1 MNWVTRRAVLAGI
14 VVALGALAGH
24 LLGALDPTPL
34 SRVLIGGALGISVF
48 ALIDTARGYRLLRW
62 LRTRRDEPPPHDA
75 GLWGEIGYRI
85 EGLVL
90 RGEREVAQE
99 RTRLAQFRSAIEAS
113 PNGVLMLDGNDQI
126 EWLNS
131 VAADH
136 FGLDPT
142 RDLRQRITNLVRSPT
157 FVACLQGRQWAAPIK
172 VPGARGQGSLSILIR
187 PYGEGQKLILS
198 ADVTQAERTDAM
210 RRDFVANVSHEI
222 RTPLTVLSGFIETMA
237 GLPLTEAERRRVL
250 TLMAQQT
257 TRMQSLVSDLL
268 TLASLE
274 GSPRPPV
281 DRWVALAKLLADACS
296 DATALSAGR
305 HHLTVEG
312 NPAVQIA
319 GDAGELASAIAN
331 LVNNAVRYT
340 PEGGKIGVTWRML
353 ASGAGELSVV
363 DNGPGIDREHLPR
376 LTERFYRGDSSRS
389 RNTGGTGLGLAI
401 VKHVVQRHGG
411 ELVIQS
417 EPGQGAAFRLEFPA
431 ARIRFIEPAP
441 DPRHAQATSA

>member
-34 SRVLIGGALGISVF
+34 SGMLIGGALGISVF

-62 LRTRRDEPPPHDA
+62 LRTRRDEPPPHDS

-85 EGLVL
+85 EGLIL

-157 FVACLQGRQWAAPIK
+157 FVAYLQGRQSAAPIK

-198 ADVTQAERTDAM
+198 ADVTQAERAEGM

-237 GLPLTEAERRRVL
+237 DLPLTEVERRRVL

-281 DRWVALAKLLADACS
+281 DHWVALAKLLADACS

-305 HHLTVEG
+305 HHLTVECD
-312 NPAVQIA
+312 PAVQIA
-319 GDAGELASAIAN
+319 GDASELASAIAN

-340 PEGGKIGVTWRML
+340 PEGGKIDVTWRML

-441 DPRHAQATSA
+441 DPRRAQATSA

>member
-34 SRVLIGGALGISVF
+34 SRVLIGGALGMSVF

-62 LRTRRDEPPPHDA
+62 LRTRRDEPPPHDS

-85 EGLVL
+85 EGLIL

-157 FVACLQGRQWAAPIK
+157 FVAYLQGRQSAAPIK

-198 ADVTQAERTDAM
+198 ADVTQAERAEGM

-237 GLPLTEAERRRVL
+237 DLPLTEVERRRVL

-281 DRWVALAKLLADACS
+281 DHWVALAKLLADACS

-305 HHLTVEG
+305 HHLTVECD
-312 NPAVQIA
+312 PAVQIA
-319 GDAGELASAIAN
+319 GDASELASAIAN

-340 PEGGKIGVTWRML
+340 PEGGKIDVTWRML

-441 DPRHAQATSA
+441 DPRRAQATSA